1 MTATDE
7 NDTPDAADPMSS
19 APRDSRNHHAGLW
32 SALVQRTEALTETV
46 SAGHE
51 DRRARTALVH
61 FLRAD
66 VLAHLETEERILYE
80 GARTIGAHGLVAAL
94 EVDHRFLLRLIERVE
109 KADTA
114 LEAALSARALAVL
127 IALRIEKEDTVVL
140 PTLSEAGVD
149 VSALLD
155 RMVVQMATDYD
166 SHFVYL

>member
-1 MTATDE
+1 MDANDE
-7 NDTPDAADPMSS
+7 YDTTDAADPTSS

-32 SALVQRTEALTETV
+32 SALVQRTDALTETV
-46 SAGHE
+46 GAGRQ
-51 DRRARTALVH
+51 DLRARAALVN

-66 VLAHLETEERILYE
+66 VLAHLESEERVLYE
-80 GARTIGAHGLVAAL
+80 SARAIGAHSLVAAL

-114 LEAALSARALAVL
+114 LEAALAARALAAL

-140 PTLSEAGVD
+140 PTLAQAGVD